1 MLLLPT
7 AENAMKHEL
16 AGLQDFYKKFKADT
30 KDLTGAAAL
39 EAVLGEKLET
49 FEPKWRRS
57 VMTLV
62 YPR

>member
-1 MLLLPT
+1 M
-7 AENAMKHEL
+7 
-16 AGLQDFYKKFKADT
+16 
-30 KDLTGAAAL
+30 TGAVAL

-49 FEPKWRRS
+49 FEPRWRKW